1 MEMRSGNRTNSNS
14 IPGHNP
20 IEGGGLGLTASPP
33 PLIFSTNLYGH
44 S

>member
-1 MEMRSGNRTNSNS
+1 MVMRSGNRTNSNS

-20 IEGGGLGLTASPP
+20 IEGGGLSPTASPP
-33 PLIFSTNLYGH
+33 PLIFSGNLYGD